1 MSSVL
6 SRNEALRKKFTEK
19 FGDRCRMTLCRIG
32 WRLEAAGSNWLSYAV
47 ASQADRFGC
56 SASGRKSV

>member
-1 MSSVL
+1 MYVLGTGHAVRFLSGGRSMSSVL

-32 WRLEAAGSNWLSYAV
+32 WRLEAAGSN
-47 ASQADRFGC
+47 
-56 SASGRKSV
+56 